1 MPACRALVPCA
12 RPKQKKAQRRE
23 EKKKRERELVAQPAT
38 CDARC
43 ALRCWRMVAS
53 RGLRPGPALR
63 VAFGA
68 EEERGASG
76 APPAAALSLRFKGAY
91 GEPFLRGL
99 QCG

>member
-1 MPACRALVPCA
+1 
-12 RPKQKKAQRRE
+12 
-23 EKKKRERELVAQPAT
+23 
-38 CDARC
+38 
-43 ALRCWRMVAS
+43 MVAS